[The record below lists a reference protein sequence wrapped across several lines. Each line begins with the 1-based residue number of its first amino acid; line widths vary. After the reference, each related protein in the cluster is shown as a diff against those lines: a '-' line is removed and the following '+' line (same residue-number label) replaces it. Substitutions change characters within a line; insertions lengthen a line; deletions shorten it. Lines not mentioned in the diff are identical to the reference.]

1 LIQTII
7 YQNIQV
13 SVPNLVAIL
22 DRSLAIV
29 AGLLAITLLAVV
41 TAGILSRAAN
51 MPFVWTDEIS
61 GYLMVW
67 LACFGWMIAT
77 RRGSHI
83 RIQNFQNRL
92 PAPAWLVL
100 ERAFQLAMMAL
111 GAIIAWKSIHLIQVN
126 SDVEAVTL
134 PVPTALLYVPLLPA
148 GLLTFGQAFAELLR
162 PRAPT
167 DVTGAKLL

>member
-1 LIQTII
+1 MPQ
-7 YQNIQV
+7 
-13 SVPNLVAIL
+13 LVVIL
-22 DRSLAIV
+22 DRSLAII
-29 AGLLAITLLAVV
+29 AGLLIVTLLGVV
-41 TAGILSRAAN
+41 TAGIVSRGMNA
-51 MPFVWTDEIS
+51 PFVWTDEIS

-100 ERAFQLAMMAL
+100 ERAFQLAMMAF
-111 GAIIAWKSIHLIQVN
+111 GVIIAWKSIHLIQVN
-126 SDVEAVTL
+126 ADVEAVTL

-148 GLLTFGQAFAELLR
+148 GLLTFGQAVAEFLR
-162 PRAPT
+162 PRASSTAEGP
-167 DVTGAKLL
+167 LL